1 MKRIIITI
9 ELCIILQFVTGCF
22 IPIPHTSERFPPTCG
37 RVLDTTTHA
46 PVGGASLAI
55 QDHPGAKV
63 QTDSSGMFSF
73 PRYRNYHLISYL
85 NIFSTTKEETEVENF
100 PRGTHWGP
108 VLTVTHP
115 DYQQQEVNILKHAFP
130 RSNSWKDSRKPYELH
145 DILLTPKPH

>member
-22 IPIPHTSERFPPTCG
+22 IPIPHTSERFPPARG
-37 RVLDTTTHA
+37 HVVDATTHA

-73 PRYRNYHLISYL
+73 PRYRNYHLFSYQ
-85 NIFSTTKEETEVENF
+85 NIFGVTKEETEVEHF
-100 PRGTHWGP
+100 PRPTDWMP

-115 DYQQQEVNILKHAFP
+115 DYQPQEVYILKHSFP
-130 RSNSWKDSRKPYELH
+130 RSDTHKPYELH
-145 DILLTPKPH
+145 DILLTPKPK